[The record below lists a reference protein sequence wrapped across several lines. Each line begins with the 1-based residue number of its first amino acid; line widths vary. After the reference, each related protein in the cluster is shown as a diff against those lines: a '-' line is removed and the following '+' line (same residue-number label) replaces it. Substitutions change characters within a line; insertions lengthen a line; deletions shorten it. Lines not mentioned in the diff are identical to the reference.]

1 MRMLVSVRDVSEAH
15 AAVVAGADFID
26 LKEPANGALG
36 GLPLVEI
43 RAICAA
49 LRQVGGGFTLS
60 ATIGDMPSTAIEE
73 IARRVE
79 AVAACGVDLVKV
91 GVSGHDPA
99 GLPLLAGLVALP
111 AAVVPVLLADEGLDP
126 RVVAAACSPGFAS
139 VMADTQ
145 GKVGGSLIDMLA
157 IDVLADFV
165 QRARG
170 SGVQV
175 GLAGALRPADLPSIA
190 RLAPDFVG
198 FRSAVCDGARD
209 GRLNPDKLRTLRTM
223 LLDLRMGTSA
233 QSDAPAPAQSGRMAR
248 GGRRVPV

>member
-15 AAVVAGADFID
+15 AAVAAGADFID

-36 GLPLVEI
+36 GLPLAEI

-49 LRQVGGGFTLS
+49 LRQVRGGFTVS
-60 ATIGDMPSTAIEE
+60 ATIGDMPATAIEE

-99 GLPLLAGLVALP
+99 GLSLLARLVALP

-126 RVVAAACSPGFAS
+126 RVVAAACSAGFAA

-145 GKVGGSLIDMLA
+145 GKVGGSLIAMLP
-157 IDVLADFV
+157 IDVLANFV
-165 QRARG
+165 MRARE
-170 SGVQV
+170 SGVPV

-209 GRLNPDKLRTLRTM
+209 GRLNPDKLRTLRAI
-223 LLDLRMGTSA
+223 LLDMQAGTRA
-233 QSDAPAPAQSGRMAR
+233 QSDVPAAAQSGRMVR